1 MLTCMEYFIEDLETW
16 LERVYQAD
24 GECKTLDAL
33 YDEWTGYYD
42 QILFINSSSQLMSAF
57 RV

>member
-1 MLTCMEYFIEDLETW
+1 METW
-16 LERVYQAD
+16 KPGSNAFTRQMVNV
-24 GECKTLDAL
+24 KPLDAL

-42 QILFINSSSQLMSAF
+42 QILFINSSSQLISAL

>member
-1 MLTCMEYFIEDLETW
+1 MLTCKEYFIEDLETW

-24 GECKTLDAL
+24 GERKTLDVL
-33 YDEWTGYYD
+33 YHEWTGYYD
-42 QILFINSSSQLMSAF
+42 QILFINSSSQLISAL

>member
-1 MLTCMEYFIEDLETW
+1 MQDLETW
-16 LERVYQAD
+16 LERAYQSGD
-24 GECKTLDAL
+24 EGKTLDVL

-42 QILFINSSSQLMSAF
+42 QILFINSSSQLISVL